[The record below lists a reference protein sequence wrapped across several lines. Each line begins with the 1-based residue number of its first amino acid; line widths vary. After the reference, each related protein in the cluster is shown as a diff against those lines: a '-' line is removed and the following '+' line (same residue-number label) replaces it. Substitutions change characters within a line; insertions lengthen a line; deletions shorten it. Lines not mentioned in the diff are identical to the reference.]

1 MGHGDATAREH
12 GVTVAQL
19 PGHLRVSIPDPEIRA
34 VAVTGTTVETI
45 DARLA
50 LLEGRT
56 DAAADQEREYLRGA
70 RARIEAK
77 RAAGFAYRVQ

>member
-1 MGHGDATAREH
+1 VEI
-12 GVTVAQL
+12 
-19 PGHLRVSIPDPEIRA
+19 RVRLPDPEIRA

-50 LLEGRT
+50 VLAGRT

-70 RARIEAK
+70 RERIEAK
-77 RAAGFAYRVQ
+77 RAAGFAFRVQ

>member
-1 MGHGDATAREH
+1 MEI
-12 GVTVAQL
+12 
-19 PGHLRVSIPDPEIRA
+19 RVRLPDPEIRA

-50 LLEGRT
+50 GLAGRT

-70 RARIEAK
+70 RERISAK

>member
-1 MGHGDATAREH
+1 MR
-12 GVTVAQL
+12 
-19 PGHLRVSIPDPEIRA
+19 LRVSLPDPEIRA
-34 VAVTGTTVETI
+34 VAVTGTPVEMI

-70 RARIEAK
+70 RERIEAK